1 MQPEP
6 KIDPLSAHCMAI
18 TSIIDAALALNLITE
33 EEHSAIH
40 TATWNARINAGV
52 RQQKAEAA

>member
-1 MQPEP
+1 MDPN

-18 TSIIDAALALNLITE
+18 TSIIDAALALNLITQA
-33 EEHSAIH
+33 EHSAIH
-40 TATWNARINAGV
+40 SATWNARINAGV